1 MVDSVLYLLYSSY
14 ITLPYNQSESLD
26 PSNGVGTFR
35 QFLVE
40 RQKWHFVTDKHANTI
55 LSFGLPLVLTNIFQA
70 AIDTHVM
77 MMFLYGH
84 MVIAT
89 LTLGW
94 ATSSVSADVGDKNKS
109 GTRGGGG
116 TDAITML
123 SSTEIDAFQE
133 IVRNHHDRP
142 LDSIPVSE
150 GGTTFGSV
158 DIADRMEEWLV
169 DTVSCGGH
177 RYVTR

>member
-1 MVDSVLYLLYSSY
+1 MGACSDIRIIRLEIDVKAAAAFLFGATPPSTVHAGSIVFSY
-14 ITLPYNQSESLD
+14 PN
-26 PSNGVGTFR
+26 
-35 QFLVE
+35 
-40 RQKWHFVTDKHANTI
+40 ANTI
-55 LSFGLPLVLTNIFQA
+55 LSFGLTLELTNIFQA
-70 AIDTHVM
+70 AIDTRVM
-77 MMFLYGH
+77 MMFLCWR
-84 MVIAT
+84 VVVAT